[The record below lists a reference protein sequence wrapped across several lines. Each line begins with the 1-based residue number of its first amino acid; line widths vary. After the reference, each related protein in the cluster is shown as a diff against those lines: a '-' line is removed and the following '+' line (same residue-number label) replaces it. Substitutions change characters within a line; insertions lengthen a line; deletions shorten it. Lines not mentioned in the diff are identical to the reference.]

1 MIISFRLQYNVENK
15 KRTKTVPKTPRSHPI
30 EFVFFSLLFKQPLII
45 YTLIHFPVTVKHAL
59 DSMKTLYSAS
69 SYYSGFRHV
78 MMANLI
84 RFFLYPFIINGIAK
98 APFMALS
105 PGPKSIKLKQSGR
118 QEVPSPGQK

>member
-1 MIISFRLQYNVENK
+1 MSKIKNEQRQYQKLPGPTQLNSF
-15 KRTKTVPKTPRSHPI
+15 
-30 EFVFFSLLFKQPLII
+30 FFFLLFKQPLII